1 MAMDKHAP
9 TEEPRD
15 RERAGLAQPWLA
27 SDQTIPRRIIRPL
40 QDFLHTEVAAGALV
54 LGAAVVAL
62 AWVNSPLAPAY
73 HALWRLPMELRVGPL
88 ELGGDLRH
96 WVNDLLMALFFF
108 VVGLEIKRELVHGEL
123 RDPRAA
129 ALPVICAAGGMVVP
143 AGLYLALTAGTSA
156 VPGWGVPMATDIAFS
171 LGVLALLGNRVP
183 PALKVFLLTL
193 AIADDIGA
201 ILVIAFFYSGGLVWS
216 WLAAGAVATL
226 AIISLN
232 RSNVRS
238 TLTYLLLAMVLWLAF
253 YKAGVHPTIAG
264 VLLGLLTPAWPFHQP
279 AAAAEAVR
287 EVLGGLDRLPPGESR
302 QSALLEVSGLAWEA
316 VSPLSRMEARL
327 HPWSAWLVLP
337 IFALA
342 NAGVP
347 LAGTSFAALLSEPAA
362 RGVVLGLVAGKPLGI
377 LAAAALAVALGVGR
391 LPAGVGWRDMAG
403 MGFLAGIGFTV
414 SIFIA
419 GLAFADPLVTDASKA
434 GILAAS
440 LAAGL
445 LGAALLLPRRRAPAP
460 ARRADGGA
468 D

>member
-1 MAMDKHAP
+1 MDSKNDTPARP
-9 TEEPRD
+9 PLE
-15 RERAGLAQPWLA
+15 GLKQPWSE
-27 SDQTIPRRIIRPL
+27 SDSAIPRRIIRPL

-73 HALWRLPMELRVGPL
+73 FALLHLPVELRLGPL
-88 ELGGDLRH
+88 ELGGDLHH
-96 WVNDLLMALFFF
+96 WINDLLMALFFF

-123 RDPRAA
+123 RDPKAA
-129 ALPVICAAGGMVVP
+129 ALPVICAVGGMVVP

-171 LGVLALLGNRVP
+171 LGVLALLGPRVP

-201 ILVIAFFYSGGLVWS
+201 ILVIAFFYSGGIVWT
-216 WLAAGAVATL
+216 WLALGAAATV
-226 AIISLN
+226 AIIILS

-238 TLTYLLLAMVLWLAF
+238 TLTYLILAMVLWLAF

-264 VLLGLLTPAWPFHQP
+264 VLLGLLTPAWPFHRP
-279 AAAAEAVR
+279 AAAAAAAR
-287 EVLGGLDRLPPGESR
+287 EVLGGLGQLPPGESR

-316 VSPLSRMEARL
+316 VSPLSRLEARL

-337 IFALA
+337 VFALA
-342 NAGVP
+342 NAGVS
-347 LAGTSFAALLSEPAA
+347 LAGTSFAALLAEPAA
-362 RGVVLGLVAGKPLGI
+362 RGVVLGLVAGKPLGV

-391 LPAGVGWRDMAG
+391 LPEGVGWRDIVGAG
-403 MGFLAGIGFTV
+403 ALAGIGFTV

-419 GLAFADPLVTDASKA
+419 GLAFADPVVTDASKA

-440 LAAGL
+440 LTAGL
-445 LGAALLLPRRRAPAP
+445 LGAAILLPRRKPVPAP
-460 ARRADGGA
+460 SGADGGS